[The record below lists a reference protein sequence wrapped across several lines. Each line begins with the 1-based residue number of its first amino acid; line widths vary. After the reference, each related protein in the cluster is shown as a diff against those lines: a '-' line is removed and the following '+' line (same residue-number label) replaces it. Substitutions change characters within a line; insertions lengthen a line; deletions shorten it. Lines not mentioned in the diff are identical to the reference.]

1 MKTNNYNLSIKELA
15 INKRPR
21 EKLIDRGP
29 KNLKNSELLAII
41 LNTGSK
47 KEEIMSLTSRLIKD
61 YGEKALIKEKNPDKL
76 AKDFNLS
83 INKACQL
90 IACFELGQRFFME
103 NKNEIK
109 IFRSSIDVFKY
120 LKNMSDLKKEQLRGL
135 YLNSQFQLIHD
146 EIISIG
152 TLNSNLAHPREIF
165 KPALYY
171 NASAIILAHN
181 HPSGKL
187 KASQADIKI
196 TKKLLNISQLLQID
210 LLDHLI
216 IANNNYISLI

>member
-1 MKTNNYNLSIKELA
+1 MKTNNYNISIKELA

-21 EKLIDRGP
+21 EKLVEKGL
-29 KNLKNSELLAII
+29 KSLKNYELLAIV

-47 KEEIMSLTSRLIKD
+47 KEEIMTLSSRLIKD
-61 YGEKALIKEKNPDKL
+61 YGEKALIKEKDPIKL
-76 AKDFNLS
+76 AYDFKVS
-83 INKACQL
+83 VNKACQL
-90 IACFELGQRFFME
+90 IACFELGQRFFKE
-103 NKNEIK
+103 NKNEVK
-109 IFRSSIDVFKY
+109 IFRSSLDVFKY
-120 LKNMSDLKKEQLRGL
+120 LKTMSDLKKEQLRGL

-152 TLNSNLAHPREIF
+152 TLNSNLSHPREIF
-165 KPALYY
+165 KPAIYY
-171 NASAIILAHN
+171 NAAAIILAHN

-187 KASQADIKI
+187 EASQSDIKT
-196 TKKLLNISQLLQID
+196 TKELIKISELLQID